1 MNKDFLR
8 SFRFVLM
15 VILII
20 WGFYW
25 VHSISLKDAVSLT
38 LGSIAGGFLGW
49 LTVNWLK
56 KKWLK

>member
-1 MNKDFLR
+1 
-8 SFRFVLM
+8 M